1 MHNSKGTQ
9 KSKYENK
16 EVGNSKMKNIL
27 KENPK
32 YFPNEKTYSRKSA
45 FQWWKNQTTVMKN
58 KYILALL
65 FWYVTGKNTTKWW
78 DDNS

>member
-1 MHNSKGTQ
+1 MTFAEWILLQRVGSFLCNSKGTQ

-16 EVGNSKMKNIL
+16 EVGNPKMKNIP

-45 FQWWKNQTTVMKN
+45 FQ
-58 KYILALL
+58 
-65 FWYVTGKNTTKWW
+65 
-78 DDNS
+78 